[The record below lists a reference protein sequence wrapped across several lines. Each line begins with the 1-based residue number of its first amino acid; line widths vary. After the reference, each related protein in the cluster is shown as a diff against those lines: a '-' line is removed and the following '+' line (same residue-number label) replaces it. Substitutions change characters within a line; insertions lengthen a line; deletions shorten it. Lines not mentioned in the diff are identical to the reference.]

1 MYACRFPVVSPHA
14 DQGVD
19 VRFATLAISLYGNA
33 AAAPSALT
41 LQWLCRAVLSD
52 TVPLVVSRQLLSAFA
67 QDISQLPDDV
77 HKEAAK

>member
-1 MYACRFPVVSPHA
+1 MQTKVWTSVLRHLQYHYTAS
-14 DQGVD
+14 
-19 VRFATLAISLYGNA
+19 A

-77 HKEAAK
+77 HKEAAE